1 MISEEERLNLALA
14 DIDSVNKEDPRLVE
28 VDGKPYPT
36 ELLYSV
42 RMTEML
48 HLFAPHASVQLQ
60 IAARGQHIGR
70 WNSPRN
76 SFPMDRP
83 GYLKWRSKLKL
94 YHADQLSGIMKKR
107 GFPQTDIDIVRNLII
122 KKGVK
127 QEGEVATLED
137 VVCLVFLKYYA
148 EDFAAQHEE
157 AKVIDIL
164 QKTWGKMTDRCHQWA
179 MSMELPEGVTALVK
193 KALDA

>member
-1 MISEEERLNLALA
+1 MISEEERLSLCLA
-14 DIDSVNKEDPRLVE
+14 DIDNVNKADPRLVE
-28 VDGKPYPT
+28 ADGKPYPT
-36 ELLYSV
+36 ELLYST
-42 RMTEML
+42 RMTKML
-48 HLFAPHASVQLQ
+48 HLFAPHASVHLQ
-60 IAARGQHIGR
+60 IATRGQHIGR

-94 YHADQLSGIMKKR
+94 YHADQLSGIMEKR
-107 GFPQTDIDIVRNLII
+107 GFLQADIDIVRNLII

-148 EDFAAQHEE
+148 ADFAAQHEE

-164 QKTWGKMTDRCHQWA
+164 QKTWGKMSERCHQRA
-179 MSMELPEGVTALVK
+179 LAMELPDAVSTLVK
-193 KALDA
+193 KALKI